1 MNTKTIID
9 RSLRK
14 VQALKSYWC
23 VMELYGRKN
32 GKKIRIQRYLYK
44 APGDIRIQ
52 QIGHFMKGAVL
63 VIRSNGKIRAQG
75 GGLLSVFKVSLD
87 KDSDL
92 IRGVTGDSA
101 VESDWSSILNK
112 AKKMAPFVVKTAVE
126 PLKTHSIPEYEIV
139 TFLKNQP
146 YDKVRL
152 ILRDDGPILLLE
164 RFQNRK
170 LTSRIVWKNVEL
182 NPEVSNADFEL

>member
-1 MNTKTIID
+1 MNTRTIID

-14 VQALKSYWC
+14 VQALKSYLC

-32 GKKIRIQRYLYK
+32 GKQIRIQRYLYK

-75 GGLLSVFKVSLD
+75 GGVLSVFKVSLD
-87 KDSDL
+87 KNSDL

-126 PLKTHSIPEYEIV
+126 PLKTDSIPEYEIV

-152 ILRDDGPILLLE
+152 LLRDDGPILLLE

-170 LTSRIVWKNVEL
+170 LTSQIVWKNIEL

>member
-1 MNTKTIID
+1 M
-9 RSLRK
+9 
-14 VQALKSYWC
+14 
-23 VMELYGRKN
+23 
-32 GKKIRIQRYLYK
+32 
-44 APGDIRIQ
+44 
-52 QIGHFMKGAVL
+52 
-63 VIRSNGKIRAQG
+63 
-75 GGLLSVFKVSLD
+75 LSVFKVSLD

-112 AKKMAPFVVKTAVE
+112 AKKTAPFVVKTVVE
-126 PLKTHSIPEYEIV
+126 PLKTDSIPEYEIV
-139 TFLKNQP
+139 TFLKNQS

-170 LTSRIVWKNVEL
+170 LATRIVWKNIEL